1 MSKNKFKLN
10 RAGVRELM
18 KSSEMQTVIRE
29 KASGIKSRC
38 GNGYSQDVYI
48 GKNRANAMVWA
59 ETSEALSDNAE
70 NNTILKAVRG

>member
-1 MSKNKFKLN
+1 MSKNFKLN

-18 KSSEMQTVIRE
+18 KSEAMQSVLKE
-29 KASGIKSRC
+29 KAAGIKSRC
-38 GNGYSQDVYI
+38 GDGYDQDLMV

-59 ETSEALSDNAE
+59 ESQKAKSENSE

>member
-1 MSKNKFKLN
+1 MSKKFKLN

-18 KSSEMQTVIRE
+18 KSKEMQSILKE
-29 KASGIKSRC
+29 EAAAIKGRC
-38 GNGYSQDVYI
+38 GDGFDQDLHV

-59 ETSEALSDNAE
+59 ESPKAKAENSE

>member
-1 MSKNKFKLN
+1 MSKMKFKLN

-18 KSSEMQTVIRE
+18 KSPEMQKVLKDEADAI
-29 KASGIKSRC
+29 KARC
-38 GNGYSQDVYI
+38 GDGYDQDLQV

-59 ETSEALSDNAE
+59 DSFKAKKENSE